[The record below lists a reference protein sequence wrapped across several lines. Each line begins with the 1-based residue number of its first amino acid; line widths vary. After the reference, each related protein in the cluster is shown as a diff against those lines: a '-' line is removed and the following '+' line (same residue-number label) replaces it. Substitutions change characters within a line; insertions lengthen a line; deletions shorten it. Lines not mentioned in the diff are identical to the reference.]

1 MQLDRT
7 QNSRTCRSLLALWGA
22 PVKAIAAL
30 PTIAF
35 LCSAGYGAE
44 LKCFANPVE
53 ARGFYF
59 VKFAVEQGTTAKKCD
74 DTYALWNPPLFS
86 ISNQVMASTMG
97 NTDVALKKS
106 LAESADRL
114 TKRLGISSSELF
126 ALVAQRTLPFL
137 SASVSISDCKLLA
150 RKLQIRLT
158 NSDDL
163 MVYTIAGAAAE
174 ERAGHICR

>member
-1 MQLDRT
+1 
-7 QNSRTCRSLLALWGA
+7 
-22 PVKAIAAL
+22 VKAIAAL
-30 PTIAF
+30 SMIAF
-35 LCSAGYGAE
+35 LCSAASSAE
-44 LKCFANPVE
+44 LRCFANPAE

-59 VKFAVEQGTTAKKCD
+59 VKFAVEQMTTAKKCD

-86 ISNQVMASTMG
+86 ISGQVMASTMG
-97 NTDVALKKS
+97 ATDVTLKKG

-137 SASVSISDCKLLA
+137 SASVLISDCKLLE

-163 MVYTIAGAAAE
+163 TFYTIAGAAAE